1 MLIGRLDISNCV
13 KFYQSADALNL
24 DKLKDKCSEL
34 LAARWDD
41 FKWEDFIEMP
51 AQLLYKMLQS
61 RAKYPL
67 HSAIRLRR
75 EDVVF
80 LYLIEHDAEVC
91 Q

>member
-1 MLIGRLDISNCV
+1 ME
-13 KFYQSADALNL
+13 
-24 DKLKDKCSEL
+24 KLKDKCSEL

-41 FKWEDFIEMP
+41 FKWEDFVEMP

-80 LYLIEHDAEVC
+80 LYLIEHDAEVFPATN
-91 Q
+91 